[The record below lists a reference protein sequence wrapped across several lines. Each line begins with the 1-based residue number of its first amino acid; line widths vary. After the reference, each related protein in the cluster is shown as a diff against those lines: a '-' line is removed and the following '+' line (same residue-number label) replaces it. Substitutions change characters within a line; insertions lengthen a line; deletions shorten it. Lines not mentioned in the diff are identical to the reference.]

1 MDMKKII
8 QEIRPGAHC
17 VGRSPITKEK
27 WGQWLWDDERPK
39 PTWEE
44 LTICWDEI
52 KDNVLAEKER
62 ERKIQ
67 EEMTTLLRDMAIES
81 LQEKGELTP

>member
-8 QEIRPGAHC
+8 QEIRPLAHC
-17 VGRSPITKEK
+17 SGRSPITKEK
-27 WGQWLWDDERPK
+27 WDEWLWDDERPK

-44 LTICWDEI
+44 LCECWDEI
-52 KDNVLAEKER
+52 KDVVLTEKER

-67 EEMTTLLRDMAIES
+67 EEMTTILRDMAVES
-81 LQEKGELTP
+81 LQEKGGL